1 MLEKIG
7 NHYALTRMEKF
18 PRLRLAF
25 STKYFGNMSLSWG
38 DEKKVLENRGGFIQ
52 ELGLSEAHF
61 ITFWLTHS
69 LNVAVVKDRN
79 TGQSISDPKI
89 TFPEFDG
96 AVTNQKRVFFL
107 MCSADCLPI
116 IYFDPKQEV
125 IGIAHAGW
133 KGLMGAVHLNILKI
147 MTDEFRSDL
156 GNIRIGLG
164 PSIGSCC
171 NLQKIPLVQDNLPQ
185 WRNYLKRK
193 NDDFYRVFLNEFCRD
208 SLIDYGIARENIEEA
223 NFCTVDNYKEFF
235 SETAVQGGL
244 DKDPMG
250 RFCTVVGMV

>member
-1 MLEKIG
+1 MFEKIG
-7 NHYALTRMEKF
+7 NHHTLTRMGKF

-25 STKYFGNMSLSWG
+25 SSRCFGNMSLSWG
-38 DEKKVLENRGGFIQ
+38 DENKVLENRSGFIQ

-69 LNVAVVKDRN
+69 SNVAVVGSSDI
-79 TGQSISDPKI
+79 GQPIFDPDI
-89 TFPEFDG
+89 TYSNFDG
-96 AVTNQKRVFFL
+96 AVTSKKGVFFL

-125 IGIAHAGW
+125 VGIAHAGW
-133 KGLMGAVHLNILKI
+133 KGLMGRIHLNVLKI
-147 MTDEFRSDL
+147 MTDQFRSDL
-156 GNIRIGLG
+156 GNIRIGFG

-171 NLQKIPLVQDNLPQ
+171 NLQKVPLVQENLPQ
-185 WRNYLKRK
+185 WRNYLKPK
-193 NDDFYRVFLNEFCRD
+193 NNDLCRVFLNEFCRD
-208 SLIDYGIARENIEEA
+208 SFIDYGIDRENIEEA

-235 SETAVQGGL
+235 SETAVQSGL

>member
-38 DEKKVLENRGGFIQ
+38 DEKKVLENRRRFIQ

-69 LNVAVVKDRN
+69 SNVAVVKN
-79 TGQSISDPKI
+79 GSTGQPISDPEI

-96 AVTNQKRVFFL
+96 AVTNQKWVFFL
-107 MCSADCLPI
+107 MCNADCLPI
-116 IYFDPKQEV
+116 VYFDPKQAV

-133 KGLMGAVHLNILKI
+133 KGLVRGIHLNVLRV
-147 MTDEFRSDL
+147 MVDQFGSDL
-156 GNIRIGLG
+156 DDINVGLG
-164 PSIGSCC
+164 PGIGSCC
-171 NLQKIPLVQDNLPQ
+171 NLQKVPLVQEKLPQ
-185 WRNYLKRK
+185 WHNYLKSERK
-193 NDDFYRVFLNEFCRD
+193 GIYRVFLNEFCRD

-235 SETAVQGGL
+235 SETAVQSGL
-244 DKDPMG
+244 DKDSMG